1 MLTLAEE
8 MGVADSMK
16 SIALGDGQGKLA
28 EGMIDRGV
36 EKGDWVVLQNCHLY
50 VSWMPT
56 LEVICED
63 FDAERIHPDFRLWL
77 TSKPSP
83 AFPMSVLQNGVKMTK
98 EPPKGLRANLKSLFL
113 KLTDGDIVAT
123 SKPAEFSKLLFA
135 LCFFH
140 ALVIE
145 RKRFGPLGWNI
156 PYSFND
162 TDLDIT
168 ISQLKLC
175 K

>member
-1 MLTLAEE
+1 
-8 MGVADSMK
+8 
-16 SIALGDGQGKLA
+16 
-28 EGMIDRGV
+28 MIDRGV